1 MTPEQCLDAHRKLVR
16 ETQGSPWADAFAEP
30 METAGLHLEDPR
42 SFEAADEAWAA
53 LSEAAPRAG
62 WMQCQSHQQAFFDG
76 LPERDPAWGVP
87 LAAEAV
93 VSEDETLRLHFD
105 GRWHLTRCRHLLEG
119 DYLCDRVRHLVHGH
133 RKRLVY
139 RRYWRLDPNRGAVQ
153 AHAVLAGIEDMED

>member
-1 MTPEQCLDAHRKLVR
+1 MTPEQCLDAHCNLAG
-16 ETQGSPWADAFAEP
+16 ETHRTPWAGAFAEP
-30 METAGLHLEDPR
+30 MARAGLHLETR

-53 LSEAAPRAG
+53 LREAAPHAG
-62 WMQCQSHQQAFFDG
+62 WLQCQSHQQAFFDG
-76 LPERDPAWGVP
+76 LPERDPAWGAP

-105 GRWHLTRCRHLLEG
+105 GRWHLTRCRHLPEG

-133 RKRLVY
+133 PKRLVY
-139 RRYWRLDPNRGAVQ
+139 RRYWRLDPARGAVQ